1 MATFTT
7 PMRLRWPVRARDRL
21 KDLGARR
28 PSLNHLQRRQI
39 NSAADGESCA
49 RSTRSSWGVP
59 LLATSSAPRPGRTT
73 RSGPLRYASLVS
85 RAPAALM
92 GFAPF
97 AGLLPQSGG
106 WRVSALAGPTCRWLH
121 ATSRQYPA
129 TVFVAADRAA
139 LERQMSGKGGRSNEV
154 RYVMRRL
161 LGFDS
166 RLRSAAA
173 GMKPAAAILPW
184 AFCLSQVCRA
194 HIRVRTRAT
203 VRTIAPSPASATPSD
218 CHPLMGFAGDP
229 SRAARRPSSAS
240 DADASPRALRP
251 PRHPAHDARDPQHI
265 AGPFSVLR
273 G

>member
-1 MATFTT
+1 MAGAGARSSKGFRRASTIPESPPAAPNQFRCRWRVMR
-7 PMRLRWPVRARDRL
+7 PKHAFFAGAFRYSPLLRLRGLAGRRDRDRCATLPSSVARAR
-21 KDLGARR
+21 RR
-28 PSLNHLQRRQI
+28 SWDSHPSQVCSR
-39 NSAADGESCA
+39 
-49 RSTRSSWGVP
+49 
-59 LLATSSAPRPGRTT
+59 
-73 RSGPLRYASLVS
+73 S
-85 RAPAALM
+85 RAAGASPRWPGPRAV
-92 GFAPF
+92 GFTP
-97 AGLLPQSGG
+97 P
-106 WRVSALAGPTCRWLH
+106 RERC
-121 ATSRQYPA
+121 PA

-139 LERQMSGKGGRSNEV
+139 LERQLSEKGGRSNEV

-173 GMKPAAAILPW
+173 GMKPSAAILPW
-184 AFCLSQVCRA
+184 AFRLSQVCRA

-203 VRTIAPSPASATPSD
+203 ARTIAPSPASATPSG

-240 DADASPRALRP
+240 DADASSRALRP
-251 PRHPAHDARDPQHI
+251 PRHLAHDARDPQHI